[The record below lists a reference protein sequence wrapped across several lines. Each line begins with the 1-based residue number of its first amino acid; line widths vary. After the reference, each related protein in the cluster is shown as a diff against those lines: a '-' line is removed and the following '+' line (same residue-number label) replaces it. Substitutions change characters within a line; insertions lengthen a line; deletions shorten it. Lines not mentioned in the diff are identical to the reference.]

1 MRHSTISEKY
11 DTHHT
16 VVAELWILAGVIAL
30 VALGDALAV
39 SVVAV
44 AVVITAWW
52 IYREVEHRVEGKHA
66 AKAPVT
72 HLRPAL
78 SGQRGPK
85 QAAAHAAWHGP
96 RAA

>member
-1 MRHSTISEKY
+1 MRHTTISEKHG
-11 DTHHT
+11 THHT
-16 VVAELWILAGVIAL
+16 VVAELWILAGVIML

-39 SVVAV
+39 SAVVV

-52 IYREVEHRVEGKHA
+52 TYREVEHRLAREHA

-78 SGQRGPK
+78 TGQRDPK
-85 QAAAHAAWHGP
+85 KAAAHISWHGP

>member
-1 MRHSTISEKY
+1 MRHSTISEKLG
-11 DTHHT
+11 THHT
-16 VVAELWILAGVIAL
+16 VVAEFWILAGAIAL

-52 IYREVEHRVEGKHA
+52 IYREVEHRVERKHA
-66 AKAPVT
+66 AMASVT
-72 HLRPAL
+72 HLHPGL
-78 SGQRGPK
+78 HGPK
-85 QAAAHAAWHGP
+85 NVAAQPVWRGP

>member
-1 MRHSTISEKY
+1 MRHSTISEKHG
-11 DTHHT
+11 THPT
-16 VVAELWILAGVIAL
+16 VVAEFWILAGVIAL

-52 IYREVEHRVEGKHA
+52 IYGEFERRVERKHA
-66 AKAPVT
+66 APAAVT
-72 HLRPAL
+72 HLQPT
-78 SGQRGPK
+78 QRGLK
-85 QAAAHAAWHGP
+85 DVAAQPVWDGP

>member
-1 MRHSTISEKY
+1 MRHSTISEKHG
-11 DTHHT
+11 THHT
-16 VVAELWILAGVIAL
+16 VAAEFWILAGVIAL

-52 IYREVEHRVEGKHA
+52 IYGEVEHRVERKHA
-66 AKAPVT
+66 APAAVSHLQPAQRSLKDVAAQPV
-72 HLRPAL
+72 
-78 SGQRGPK
+78 
-85 QAAAHAAWHGP
+85 WHGP